1 MRRVLDLA
9 RLTLVT
15 SRTKLQPTPSNNH
28 LKQEL
33 GFGFSRGIIV
43 PSGINRAA
51 KKEAGPSKGNGSN
64 YKMPTTRAGDSK
76 SSSGSKTKE
85 TNKQEPQSHKP
96 SSVKAGPAKPGKIR
110 TTKTTTSS
118 SSSVKHDREKNRF
131 TLDLGNKQEAR
142 IDYKSIGHN
151 KVEMYH
157 SEVPKELRGR
167 GIGKAL
173 AKGALEKALENNM
186 KVKLT
191 CSYLIDYLEKFADPK
206 LKSIVDNNK

>member
-1 MRRVLDLA
+1 M
-9 RLTLVT
+9 
-15 SRTKLQPTPSNNH
+15 SRTKLQSTPSSNH

-33 GFGFSRGIIV
+33 SFGFSRGIIV
-43 PSGINRAA
+43 PSEINRAT
-51 KKEAGPSKGNGSN
+51 KREAGSSKGSN
-64 YKMPTTRAGDSK
+64 NNNNNKMPTTRAGDSK
-76 SSSGSKTKE
+76 SSSGSKSKGTNK
-85 TNKQEPQSHKP
+85 TNKQEPQFHEP
-96 SSVKAGPAKPGKIR
+96 SSIRAGQAKPGKMR
-110 TTKTTTSS
+110 KSSTTTTS
-118 SSSVKHDREKNRF
+118 SSSVKHDKEKNCF
-131 TLDLGNKQEAR
+131 TLDLGDKQEAR

-206 LKSIVDNNK
+206 LKSVVDNK